1 MAEPERLVFEAEP
14 GPLRLDLSVLGISE
28 QVIDDN
34 VMTLVV
40 PDFTATDLLL
50 GSAMVFRAQNAF
62 EMRQLRADPNPI
74 PEAGREFRRTDR
86 LLVRLEAYSQGSSE
100 PNVTAKLL
108 SRGGQSMADLPV
120 QVSAVVPSTYVLDL
134 PLSSLAP
141 GEYLIELTATGGD
154 ETAQQLIAMRV
165 TG

>member
-1 MAEPERLVFEAEP
+1 MAEPEQLTFEAEP
-14 GPLRLDLSVLGISE
+14 GPLRLDISVLGVSE

-40 PDFTATDLLL
+40 PDFTATDLSL
-50 GSAMVFRAQNAF
+50 GSVRVFRAQNAF
-62 EMRQLRADPNPI
+62 EMRQLRADPDPI

-86 LLVRLEAYSQGSSE
+86 LLVRVEAYSQGSSE
-100 PNVTAKLL
+100 PKVAAKLL
-108 SRGGQSMADLPV
+108 NRGGQSMADLPV
-120 QVSAVVPSTYVLDL
+120 QPSPVAASTYVLDL

-141 GEYLIELTATGGD
+141 GEYLIELTATVGD
-154 ETAQQLIAMRV
+154 ATDKQLLAMRV